1 MLRPAY
7 DWTMAQAEKPYAL
20 WMLALIAFVESSF
33 FPIPPD
39 ILLIPLVI
47 AARDR
52 AFLIAAVCTAA
63 SVAGGLAGYAI
74 GALLFDTI
82 GASVLNFYG
91 YLDKFNEF
99 QASYNAWG
107 AWIVFGA
114 GLTPFPYKVITIAS
128 GVSGLDLTVFMV
140 ASTLARGLRFFI
152 IAGLLWYWGRPI
164 KRFIDANF
172 GWLSVAFFVLL
183 LGGFAVLKYV

>member
-63 SVAGGLAGYAI
+63 SVVGGLAGYAI

-140 ASTLARGLRFFI
+140 ASILSRGLRFFI